1 MTDAQNSLRLPWRA
15 DGVFV
20 LNCDGDPVATA
31 DTKREAATI
40 VNAVNRYEALVVA
53 LRNLLAD
60 TQHAEHNCGDE
71 DCPVAKARAYIAH
84 LRPQIEAAAREA
96 ALREAANRALLS
108 VSAIRSVCDMHGA
121 VSCSLQNQGKD
132 CLCQERE
139 EQAEYINQ
147 KILALIKKEPT
158 NAV

>member
-1 MTDAQNSLRLPWRA
+1 MTPIPKDIGNEAMKVAFTAWMRASGPIDADDRI
-15 DGVFV
+15 
-20 LNCDGDPVATA
+20 
-31 DTKREAATI
+31 EAA
-40 VNAVNRYEALVVA
+40 
-53 LRNLLAD
+53 
-60 TQHAEHNCGDE
+60 C
-71 DCPVAKARAYIAH
+71 RAYLAH
-84 LRPQIEAAAREA
+84 LRPTIEAAAREA

>member
-1 MTDAQNSLRLPWRA
+1 MTDNSQ
-15 DGVFV
+15 
-20 LNCDGDPVATA
+20 ATH
-31 DTKREAATI
+31 EAAMAAALAEL
-40 VNAVNRYEALVVA
+40 NASPKHGLH
-53 LRNLLAD
+53 D
-60 TQHAEHNCGDE
+60 F
-71 DCPVAKARAYIAH
+71 ARAYLAH
-84 LRPQIEAAAREA
+84 LRPTIEAAAREA

-158 NAV
+158 NAG